1 MITIVIRF
9 REFEYTA
16 DLENRVVFIGRPGNA
31 QPDLD
36 LSFDGSVSRAHAKL
50 FVNDDGIWINDLGS
64 KWGTYVDGKRISAA
78 VQLSAESSIRMGEVV
93 CRFPQKKK

>member
-1 MITIVIRF
+1 VITIVIRF

-16 DLENRVVFIGRPGNA
+16 DLDNRVVLIGRRGNSH
-31 QPDLD
+31 PDLD

-64 KWGTYVDGKRISAA
+64 K
-78 VQLSAESSIRMGEVV
+78 
-93 CRFPQKKK
+93 